1 MAIQNQITP
10 RKEVGRAV
18 DYLSPSTQIQ
28 VGGGPQSFSVSASKS
43 VTMPTPYVGRA
54 AKNTELIELAESLG
68 MFNKQINALSYVV
81 TNKAE
86 EQAEQ
91 QGKED
96 AVANTE
102 LAREI
107 FKRNMDQATKDGLF
121 PKNAHPAYR
130 LAYTETAAKAIVAED
145 LPAYLEEN
153 LNYLA
158 SAANMEPV
166 GPTVRNAVNKR
177 MAEMFTDPSARRAAM
192 ESAIPYGIRF
202 EEQMRNKRETNF
214 IQKSQEVY
222 SQNVMGLTANL
233 ALNND
238 EDDQTQQMVSLDQLT
253 QLQRNYDQRMAHPD
267 FQKTGSRD
275 FANEV
280 SAGVISQVRDGKVN
294 PTDGIDTINKIR
306 DSIKSG
312 TGPIA
317 GISEVADVFNNAQAT
332 LMGLASSQSSALL
345 SLEKAKQEDLSTQVR
360 DYVQTSL
367 QEGNVLDVATDSKFF
382 TTVSQMYDALGMP
395 FNRDEARA
403 LRTEAMDELA
413 NYNKQEL
420 ELGEEMNRLIVTDP
434 KQALAYINAM
444 PSLPKATRDSYKEQA
459 TQRIN
464 VVGDLDKIGGFN
476 SKKGDLDKLAKDL
489 MGIPDG
495 MSITLLS
502 SEDMKSLMED
512 DNEVSPETLIQVQ
525 ELMAYGE
532 NEFRQLATDKLL
544 DELRIDP
551 TLKDPEREN
560 EYTTTVTKV
569 INDAKI
575 ETSKRMHERKNAIK
589 AKVEQEEK
597 AKTDQFGKGG
607 RVVSKADQIFK
618 SFNEGQINS
627 ADFQL
632 GVHNLKQDVKTLA
645 RDVIAA
651 PENEKGPLTEA
662 FFNLLT
668 KTGIGID
675 AVLTGEKMGVK
686 IPTERIDWFRQP
698 LYESREEFEDIRQEQ
713 KNSIMQ
719 GGSGGSLVDFVIR
732 EEAGPDGK
740 SFYSTPTP
748 DHKQNSIGYGT
759 EARGPNDRVTPV
771 EARRRLEE
779 ALGIRAIAIDSAL
792 DKVGLILSEN
802 ERNALISFHFN
813 TGKGEQVILNSG
825 GDKALIRSALSP
837 INSSGTNKGQY
848 VHVTRT
854 PDGRLLSVPKVLPG
868 LVDRRQRELDLF
880 DGKSYQAPATKTK
893 YIQLLE
899 QLGIEPNSEK
909 EKLFVKTQVKLI
921 DKLNFKP

>member
-18 DYLSPSTQIQ
+18 DYLSPSTQVQ

-54 AKNTELIELAESLG
+54 AKNTELLELAESLG

-158 SAANMEPV
+158 SADSMEPV
-166 GPTVRNAVNKR
+166 GPTVRNAVSNR
-177 MAEMFTDPSARRAAM
+177 MAEMFPDSAARRAAM

-238 EDDQTQQMVSLDQLT
+238 EDDQTQQMVSLDLLT
-253 QLQRNYDQRMAHPD
+253 NLQRNYDKRMAHPD

-280 SAGVISQVRDGKVN
+280 SAGIISQARNGKIN
-294 PTDGIDTINKIR
+294 PTDGIATINKIK

-345 SLEKAKQEDLSTQVR
+345 SLEKAKQEELSTQVR

-382 TTVSQMYDALGMP
+382 STVSKMYDALGLP
-395 FNRDEARA
+395 LNREEARA

-413 NYNKQEL
+413 NFNKQEL
-420 ELGEEMNRLIVTDP
+420 ELGEEMNRLIVTNP
-434 KQALAYINAM
+434 RQALSYIDAM
-444 PSLPKATRDSYKEQA
+444 PSLPKATRESYREQA

-502 SEDMKSLMED
+502 SEDRKSLTED
-512 DNEVSPETLIQVQ
+512 DNEVSPEALIQVQ

-569 INDAKI
+569 INDAKV
-575 ETSKRMHERKNAIK
+575 ETSKRMNERKNAIK
-589 AKVEQEEK
+589 TKVEQEEK
-597 AKTDQFGKGG
+597 AKTEQFGKGG

-632 GVHNLKQDVKTLA
+632 GVNNLRNDAKTLA
-645 RDVIAA
+645 RDIKIS
-651 PENEKGPLTEA
+651 PETEKGPLTEA
-662 FFNLLT
+662 FFNILT
-668 KTGIGID
+668 KTGIGVD
-675 AVLTGEKMGVK
+675 AFLTGEKMGVK
-686 IPTERIDWFRQP
+686 IPTERIDWKTQP
-698 LYESREEFEDIRQEQ
+698 LFESRDEFEYVRQEQ
-713 KNSIMQ
+713 SSSLRQ
-719 GGSGGSLVDFVIR
+719 GEGVDSLVDFVIR
-732 EEAGPDGK
+732 EEAGPDGS

-748 DHKQNSIGYGT
+748 DYKQKTIGYGT
-759 EARGPNDRVTPV
+759 KARGPNDRVTPD
-771 EARRRLEE
+771 EARKRLEE
-779 ALGIRAIAIDSAL
+779 ELNESASEVNAALED
-792 DKVGLILSEN
+792 VGLMLYPN
-802 ERNALISFHFN
+802 ELNAVISFHFN
-813 TGKGEQVILNSG
+813 TGDGANAIRKSG
-825 GDKALIRSALSP
+825 GNKELIRSALSP
-837 INSSGTNKGQY
+837 TNSSGTTEGQH

-854 PDGRLLSVPKVLPG
+854 PDGRPLAVPKVLRG

-880 DGKSYQAPATKTK
+880 DGKSSKTPATKTK

-899 QLGIEPNSEK
+899 QAEIEPNTPEEK
-909 EKLFVKTQVKLI
+909 EFLENQAMLI
-921 DKLNFKP
+921 NKLNFKP